1 MIKGSSS
8 RPTEVS
14 EMLLEKDPDQAKRKY
29 RCEDHVEELL
39 SYAATTNSVLAAG
52 SAGIKQYP

>member
-14 EMLLEKDPDQAKRKY
+14 EMLLEKDPDQAKRIY
-29 RCEDHVEELL
+29 RCEDHIEEFL
-39 SYAATTNSVLAAG
+39 SFAATTNTVFFYQRVSL
-52 SAGIKQYP
+52 